1 MLANHGVFRGT
12 RILSAQAVEAMAH
25 DYTPDHHGYG
35 LTMSVAAGVMPLLTL
50 VNPGTFGHG
59 GAFGTNGTVDPKN
72 GLITVFLPQ
81 MVDGNAKLAGDIFTA
96 LAEASVQ

>member
-1 MLANHGVFRGT
+1 MLAGRGVFRGT

-35 LTMSVAAGVMPLLTL
+35 LTMSVAGGTMPLLTL

-59 GAFGTNGTVDPKN
+59 GAFGTNGSVDPKN
-72 GLITVFLPQ
+72 GLVTVFLPQ
-81 MVDGNAKLAGDIFTA
+81 MVGGNTKSALDIFTA
-96 LAEASVQ
+96 LAEAAVP